1 MGVAMVTYDEL
12 FQFCM
17 LVIALAGLV
26 YKICNKK
33 ESLATLSRWQKAKV
47 LAVFRYSESLMTND
61 RIASFMNEVVNAVDN
76 GVLKLEYKFVNLRT
90 TMQNTSHV

>member
-1 MGVAMVTYDEL
+1 MGVVMVTYDEL

-17 LVIALAGLV
+17 LVIALVGLV

-47 LAVFRYSESLMTND
+47 LAVFRYSESLMSND
-61 RIASFMNEVVNAVDN
+61 RIALLF
-76 GVLKLEYKFVNLRT
+76 
-90 TMQNTSHV
+90 TSRHFLN

>member
-17 LVIALAGLV
+17 LVIALVGLV

-33 ESLATLSRWQKAKV
+33 ESLATLSRPSG
-47 LAVFRYSESLMTND
+47 AVYSKLLLREV
-61 RIASFMNEVVNAVDN
+61 RIPPGGLFNS
-76 GVLKLEYKFVNLRT
+76 
-90 TMQNTSHV
+90 

>member
-17 LVIALAGLV
+17 LVIALVGFV

-61 RIASFMNEVVNAVDN
+61 RIASFMNEVVNEVDN

-90 TMQNTSHV
+90 TMQNTSHI